1 MFNILT
7 SKIFGGLAI
16 ALALFALVQTVRLG
30 NARDTIRD
38 KQEVIDM
45 QASELDTL
53 AGNLARCDAAV
64 EAQNDAVAA
73 QAAKGEQS
81 AMSQRK
87 ALKRAENDNRKADES
102 IRRVQARPV
111 NACETGAD
119 VATAVENG
127 L

>member
-1 MFNILT
+1 MFSVLT

-16 ALALFALVQTVRLG
+16 GLALFALVQTVRLG

-38 KQEVIDM
+38 KQDVIDM
-45 QASELDTL
+45 QTNELGML
-53 AGNLARCDAAV
+53 AGNIARCDAAV

-81 AMSQRK
+81 ATTQRK

-102 IRRVQARPV
+102 IRRVQTRKV
-111 NACETGAD
+111 NACETGAE
-119 VATAVENG
+119 VVTAVENG